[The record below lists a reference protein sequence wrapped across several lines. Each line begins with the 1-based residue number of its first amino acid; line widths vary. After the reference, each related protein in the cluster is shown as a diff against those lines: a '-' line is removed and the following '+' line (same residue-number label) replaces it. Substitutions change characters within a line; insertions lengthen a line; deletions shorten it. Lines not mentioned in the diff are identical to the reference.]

1 MNNLL
6 LIQLIGG
13 VGYLLLSLSYLK
25 KEKKQI
31 VLMQIISYIFL
42 VIHFYFLN
50 GLTGTICNLL
60 GLGALVTIYLTEK
73 KNPNYKTIPVTL
85 FILLIL
91 IINIITFQ
99 NIFSI
104 FPMIASIIVIISF
117 LLEDEDIIRIIGI
130 IAAIC
135 WLIYAIVYKSYSA
148 IIFEIIILI
157 NAYASLIKSIRT
169 NNK

>member
-31 VLMQIISYIFL
+31 LLMQIISYIFL

-135 WLIYAIVYKSYSA
+135 WLIYAIIYKSYSA

-157 NAYASLIKSIRT
+157 NAYVSLIKSIRT

>member
-31 VLMQIISYIFL
+31 LLMQIISYIFL